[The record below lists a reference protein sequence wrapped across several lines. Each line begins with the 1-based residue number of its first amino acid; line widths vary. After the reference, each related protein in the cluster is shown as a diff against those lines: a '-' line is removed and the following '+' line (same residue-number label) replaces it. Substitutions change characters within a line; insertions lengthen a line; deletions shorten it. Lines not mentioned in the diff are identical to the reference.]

1 MAVVPGSDFA
11 DRRVLRI
18 PDPAERENL
27 ATFVARA
34 VRLDPAAVIRLRRR
48 GERYVSAW
56 AATGFEALAVR
67 TVVAALDVDD
77 VTVGGDVVLAGL
89 NGPGASGPID
99 LGYSM
104 DSAWRTALPPQHG
117 FVHVDDVPAR
127 SLVELAERGVR
138 LATEH
143 GSGHG
148 PPAALLGQTVLTV
161 TGNNEQVEVQMRVV
175 FALTAMDFIPH
186 AGDRADSRRIAAG
199 EIVRVRATRTWLR
212 LDARYGSVARRRG
225 PGMPLLPR

>member
-1 MAVVPGSDFA
+1 MVGQQT
-11 DRRVLRI
+11 LHI

-27 ATFVARA
+27 ATFISRA

-56 AATGFEALAVR
+56 VGTGFEALAVR
-67 TVVAALDVDD
+67 TVVARLSVDD
-77 VTVGGDVVLAGL
+77 VTVDGNTVLSGL
-89 NGPGASGPID
+89 HGPDSANPIE

-104 DSAWRTALPPQHG
+104 DSAWHTALPPAAG

-127 SLVELAERGVR
+127 MLVELAERGAEV
-138 LATEH
+138 AQEH

-148 PPAALLGQTVLTV
+148 PPASLLDQTVLTV
-161 TGNNEQVEVQMRVV
+161 SGAEEEVEVPMRVV

-186 AGDRADSRRIAAG
+186 GGEKADSRRIHVD
-199 EIVRVRATRTWLR
+199 EIVRVRAARTWLR

-225 PGMPLLPR
+225 PAFPLTPQ